1 MKQTAVEW
9 LGDQIDNLLEL
20 YPSERQ
26 GLNKAFE
33 QAKEM
38 EKEQMSDKK
47 FSEEDMKSIFEY
59 GWNQRHYDIMDETK
73 LERIKNRYIQS
84 LQQNL

>member
-9 LGDQIDNLLEL
+9 LANEL
-20 YPSERQ
+20 KNSN
-26 GLNKAFE
+26 GLPYKHFEEIIE

>member
-1 MKQTAVEW
+1 MRQTAVEW

-38 EKEQMSDKK
+38 EKEQIIEARINGDVNGACIFKIAREK
-47 FSEEDMKSIFEY
+47 AEQYYTETFKSE
-59 GWNQRHYDIMDETK
+59 
-73 LERIKNRYIQS
+73 
-84 LQQNL
+84 